1 MISKEDID
9 HLKDL
14 ARVEFGEKET
24 EKLAKDM
31 GDILG
36 YIDIL
41 KEARVEGASD
51 IISTSEL
58 KNVFRADASAPSSAK
73 VSEGE
78 ESPRELIDAFPEKT
92 ETEHG
97 AYLKVKSILK

>member
-41 KEARVEGASD
+41 KEAHVEGASD

-58 KNVFRADASAPSSAK
+58 KNVFRKDAAPSSAK